1 MSDSSK
7 KYDSF
12 MEELNDLE
20 KQVYVLVQNVDELKN
35 ENQDLQE
42 EVNQIAKEREVLKL
56 ELEET
61 QAQLSNINS
70 EGLNGLDAN
79 LFGTEEKEKLKN
91 KIGDLISKIDY
102 HLRS

>member
-1 MSDSSK
+1 MSDSSE

-20 KQVYVLVQNVDELKN
+20 KQVYVLAQNVEDIKS

-42 EVNQIAKEREVLKL
+42 EVNQISKEREVLKL

-61 QAQLSNINS
+61 QAQLKNFKSD
-70 EGLNGLDAN
+70 GLNGLDSN
-79 LFGTEEKEKLKN
+79 LIDSEEREKLKN

>member
-20 KQVYVLVQNVDELKN
+20 KQVYVLVQDVEELKN
-35 ENQDLQE
+35 ENQGLQE
-42 EVNQIAKEREVLKL
+42 EVDQISKEREVLKL

-70 EGLNGLDAN
+70 EGLNGLDGK
-79 LFGTEEKEKLKN
+79 LFDPDEREKLKN